1 MSQGGRLE
9 DAMNE
14 EVKVVTKQRVAGRPK
29 LLVPQIA
36 GFIYC
41 PGCHEPLAARAI
53 AEVLEK
59 LGMGDR
65 AIGVFDIGCNSFLLG
80 MLDID
85 AVLTPH
91 GRPPDMATGVKRV
104 YPDNIVFTVQGDGGL
119 LSIGAD
125 PLLGA
130 LTRAEK
136 ITIIMLNNAVY
147 GTTGGQMA
155 PTSLEG
161 QVTTT
166 TPNGRDLART
176 GFPTHA
182 AEMIATFRGVAYS
195 ARGAFNT
202 PKNYMRTRK
211 YITSAFQKQMDNV
224 GLSFVEIICACPENW
239 RLSPIDSLKWIEEKM
254 IPEFPLGEFKNVDRI
269 E

>member
-14 EVKVVTKQRVAGRPK
+14 EVRVVTKQRVAGRPK

-59 LGMGDR
+59 LRMGDR

-80 MLDID
+80 LLDID
-85 AVLTPH
+85 GVLTPH
-91 GRPPDMATGVKRV
+91 GRPPDMATAIKRV
-104 YPDNIVFTVQGDGGL
+104 HPDNIVFTMQGDGGL

-166 TPNGRDLART
+166 TPTGRDLART

-202 PKNYMRTRK
+202 PNNYMRTRK

-224 GLSFVEIICACPENW
+224 GLSFVEIICACPDNW

>member
-1 MSQGGRLE
+1 MEGRFE
-9 DAMNE
+9 DAMSE
-14 EVKVVTKQRVAGRPK
+14 EAKVVTKQRVAGRPK
-29 LLVPQIA
+29 LLIRQTA
-36 GFIYC
+36 GFVYC
-41 PGCHEPLAARAI
+41 PGCHQPLAARAI
-53 AEVLEK
+53 AEVLEE

-80 MLDID
+80 LLDID

-104 YPDNIVFTVQGDGGL
+104 HPDNIVFTVQGDGGL
-119 LSIGAD
+119 LAIGAD

-155 PTSLEG
+155 PTTLLG

-166 TPNGRDLART
+166 TPRGRDMTRT
-176 GFPTHA
+176 GFPAHA

-195 ARGAFNT
+195 ARGAFDT

-211 YITSAFQKQMDNV
+211 YIRSAFQKQMDKV
-224 GLSFVEIICACPENW
+224 GLSFVEILCACPANW
-239 RLSPIDSLKWIEEKM
+239 RMSPIDSLKWMEEKM
-254 IPEFPLGEFKNVDRI
+254 LPEFPLGEFKNVDKT

>member
-1 MSQGGRLE
+1 
-9 DAMNE
+9 
-14 EVKVVTKQRVAGRPK
+14 
-29 LLVPQIA
+29 VPQTA

-41 PGCHEPLAARAI
+41 PGCHEPLTIRAV
-53 AEVLEK
+53 AEVLEEM
-59 LGMGDR
+59 GMGDK

-85 AVLTPH
+85 AVIGPH
-91 GRPPDMATGVKRV
+91 GRPPDIATGVKRV
-104 YPDNIVFTVQGDGGL
+104 HPDNIVFTVQGDGGL

-136 ITIIMLNNAVY
+136 ITIIMQNNAVY

-155 PTSLEG
+155 PTSLVG
-161 QVTTT
+161 QKTTT
-166 TPNGRDLART
+166 TPQGRDVSRF

-182 AEMIATFRGVAYS
+182 AEMIATFKGVAYS
-195 ARGAFNT
+195 ARGAVNN
-202 PKNYMRTRK
+202 PYNYERTRE
-211 YITSAFQKQMDNV
+211 YIKIAFQKQLNNV
-224 GLSFVEIICACPENW
+224 GLSFVEIICSCPPNW
-239 RLSPIDSLKWIEEKM
+239 HMSPEDSLKWIEEKM
-254 IPEFPLGEFKNVDRI
+254 IPEFPLGELKNVDRI

>member
-1 MSQGGRLE
+1 MGKE
-9 DAMNE
+9 T
-14 EVKVVTKQRVAGRPK
+14 KIVTRERVAGRQK

-36 GFIYC
+36 GFVYC

-53 AEVLEK
+53 ADVLEE
-59 LGMGDR
+59 LGIGDR
-65 AIGVFDIGCNSFLLG
+65 TLGVFGIGCSSFLLG
-80 MLDID
+80 ILDID
-85 AVLTPH
+85 VDLGPH
-91 GRPPDMATGVKRV
+91 GRPPDMATGLKRV
-104 YPDNIVFTVQGDGGL
+104 YPDNIVFTVQGDGDL
-119 LSIGAD
+119 MSIGAD

-155 PTSLEG
+155 PTSLAG

-166 TPNGRDLART
+166 TPGGRDIAHF
-176 GFPTHA
+176 GFPAHA
-182 AEMIATFRGVAYS
+182 AEMIATFKGAAYS

-202 PKNYMRTRK
+202 PYNYERTRG
-211 YITSAFQKQMDNV
+211 YIKTAFRKQMDSV
-224 GLSFVEIICACPENW
+224 GLSFVEILCACPANW
-239 RLSPIDSLKWIEEKM
+239 RMSPIDSLKWIEEKM